1 MATASKL
8 LTGCTYIAIFVFG
21 PKHTL
26 PTLFHYIHKVF
37 HFIFSSEIQHILC
50 LNCSSYCFKQTG
62 DCNCIT
68 FFYSLNKHKTQC
80 HFRCLS
86 VLYLLLHSY
95 IQSLI
100 LWIFSVTFC
109 CLPSD
114 KDPDIAF
121 VWSQGQT
128 HICLSSTFGAVS
140 SNVLPFNFVT
150 QSKRRCTVYESCST
164 APLISCSVLHFHI
177 AVCITVFQYLLLL
190 HLLKS

>member
-1 MATASKL
+1 MKLSLVRCKKLEWMVSHHEALEEEVWWFIVGETFGDLFKTESALNQHGYHSMATASKL
-8 LTGCTYIAIFVFG
+8 LTGCTYISIFVFG

-114 KDPDIAF
+114 KDPEIAF
-121 VWSQGQT
+121 V
-128 HICLSSTFGAVS
+128 
-140 SNVLPFNFVT
+140 
-150 QSKRRCTVYESCST
+150 
-164 APLISCSVLHFHI
+164 
-177 AVCITVFQYLLLL
+177 
-190 HLLKS
+190 